1 MTSTRPT
8 TDVADSASPLGKPS
22 EYTDTYTPSLLHS
35 IERSDV
41 RGTMD
46 LTDAALPF
54 QGEDVWM
61 AYELSWL
68 NSRGK
73 PEVSAVRIK
82 VPCSSPCIVESKSFK
97 LYLGSLSQSRFAHRA
112 DVLSTLNSDLGIAF
126 QAPVMVELIDLV
138 QIPQIVHQA
147 PGTCLDGLDVKI
159 DCYERSP
166 KLLRLEDGQER
177 VVKETLHTNL
187 FRSVCPVTG
196 QPDFATVVIQYL
208 GRPMTRAALLAYLV
222 SYRTHQA
229 FHEAAVEQL
238 FVDIKAR
245 CRPEQLSVSGR
256 FLRRGGIDINP
267 FRSNVDNQ
275 LPPLRLARQ

>member
-126 QAPVMVELIDLV
+126 
-138 QIPQIVHQA
+138 HRRK
-147 PGTCLDGLDVKI
+147 PG
-159 DCYERSP
+159 
-166 KLLRLEDGQER
+166 
-177 VVKETLHTNL
+177 
-187 FRSVCPVTG
+187 
-196 QPDFATVVIQYL
+196 
-208 GRPMTRAALLAYLV
+208 RAAKNYP
-222 SYRTHQA
+222 
-229 FHEAAVEQL
+229 
-238 FVDIKAR
+238 DIFIER
-245 CRPEQLSVSGR
+245 ICYCRSFPR
-256 FLRRGGIDINP
+256 NINLGKKIQ
-267 FRSNVDNQ
+267 RKQNQ
-275 LPPLRLARQ
+275 YGQNCGKF